1 MFKAAKEGPAKV
13 ITANDLGDGLVVFLD
28 ADGGWTHL
36 IANARVLHDGTE
48 LAEAEAYGKQQHDAR
63 IVVEPYPIDVA
74 VGADGVPVPVRMRE
88 KIRAD
93 RGPTIVYG
101 HDEVAKLTAPLIP
114 AKAGI
119 QGEGAA
125 SQEARS
131 AAGATGK

>member
-28 ADGGWTHL
+28 HDGGWTHDVAL
-36 IANARVLHDGTE
+36 ARVVEDGPDLE
-48 LAEAEAYGKQQHDAR
+48 EATAYAKAQHDAR
-63 IVVEPYPIDVA
+63 VVIEPYPIDVT
-74 VGADGVPVPVRMRE
+74 VTGGVPVPQRLRE

-101 HDEVAKLTAPLIP
+101 ADEVATL
-114 AKAGI
+114 AGV
-119 QGEGAA
+119 A